1 MEDDEVGGNGELTS
15 ETHKESHLPAA
26 FSGVYTSAQV
36 RDIFEIELDQDNS
49 SDRDGASTILE
60 ETESI
65 SVGEVMKSPFFS
77 ENESSDNSFWI
88 DLGHNPMGFDYAS
101 QASLLSFLPA
111 DLLKI
116 SEIPRLTANAFTL
129 LIRWFHDNF
138 RVRSPSSAERPLH
151 SSLAFAPEAHEGT
164 SEKVAALSVALF
176 RALNLTTRF
185 VSILDVAP
193 LKLGTHK
200 SKSAIQNANRAK
212 GSKRKGDLKFEMQ
225 HDQWHPQSPGR
236 PTYQKD
242 LSSVP
247 SHEVKLPVL
256 WGISSCF
263 QFSQNYPV
271 QQFTSS
277 KNRSTEL

>member
-200 SKSAIQNANRAK
+200 SKSAIQNANRASK
-212 GSKRKGDLKFEMQ
+212 GIFDNSTLMVAEKEKIRFPSLLLNHPHAMARATSVNLLKTMHVQIRILNQQEKLLSLKIL
-225 HDQWHPQSPGR
+225 QS
-236 PTYQKD
+236 
-242 LSSVP
+242 L
-247 SHEVKLPVL
+247 
-256 WGISSCF
+256 I
-263 QFSQNYPV
+263 N
-271 QQFTSS
+271 
-277 KNRSTEL
+277 

>member
-1 MEDDEVGGNGELTS
+1 MEDYLTDMHS
-15 ETHKESHLPAA
+15 HILSIYSGHKVEMLQIESGKLLR
-26 FSGVYTSAQV
+26 VKQ
-36 RDIFEIELDQDNS
+36 Q
-49 SDRDGASTILE
+49 
-60 ETESI
+60 
-65 SVGEVMKSPFFS
+65 FFIC
-77 ENESSDNSFWI
+77 NDP
-88 DLGHNPMGFDYAS
+88 HV

-200 SKSAIQNANRAK
+200 SKSAIQNANRASK
-212 GSKRKGDLKFEMQ
+212 GIFDNSTLMVAENEKKSGFL
-225 HDQWHPQSPGR
+225 
-236 PTYQKD
+236 
-242 LSSVP
+242 LS
-247 SHEVKLPVL
+247 
-256 WGISSCF
+256 C
-263 QFSQNYPV
+263 
-271 QQFTSS
+271 
-277 KNRSTEL
+277 

>member
-101 QASLLSFLPA
+101 QQLKLCPLEFSKNASVLYMVSQILAWILFGGESTREIDACNGIVSAASDILMSFKPRNELGNEVLVPKCISALLF
-111 DLLKI
+111 
-116 SEIPRLTANAFTL
+116 
-129 LIRWFHDNF
+129 
-138 RVRSPSSAERPLH
+138 
-151 SSLAFAPEAHEGT
+151 
-164 SEKVAALSVALF
+164 
-176 RALNLTTRF
+176 
-185 VSILDVAP
+185 ILDNLLQSRP
-193 LKLGTHK
+193 RFSSETMEG
-200 SKSAIQNANRAK
+200 NAMQKTNWILMPMR
-212 GSKRKGDLKFEMQ
+212 SNLIPPSRK
-225 HDQWHPQSPGR
+225 
-236 PTYQKD
+236 Y
-242 LSSVP
+242 
-247 SHEVKLPVL
+247 
-256 WGISSCF
+256 
-263 QFSQNYPV
+263 
-271 QQFTSS
+271 
-277 KNRSTEL
+277 

>member
-101 QASLLSFLPA
+101 Q
-111 DLLKI
+111 
-116 SEIPRLTANAFTL
+116 RLHTRAK
-129 LIRWFHDNF
+129 
-138 RVRSPSSAERPLH
+138 AEEALRMVETNSVELAMKWLFSRPEDHVQEDDELARALA
-151 SSLAFAPEAHEGT
+151 SSLGSSSETSKVESIDKSMDILTKEGQTKAPPIDDITLMKLFQSSGTMAFP
-164 SEKVAALSVALF
+164 LIDLF
-176 RALNLTTRF
+176 
-185 VSILDVAP
+185 VIL
-193 LKLGTHK
+193 
-200 SKSAIQNANRAK
+200 
-212 GSKRKGDLKFEMQ
+212 
-225 HDQWHPQSPGR
+225 
-236 PTYQKD
+236 
-242 LSSVP
+242 
-247 SHEVKLPVL
+247 
-256 WGISSCF
+256 C
-263 QFSQNYPV
+263 
-271 QQFTSS
+271 
-277 KNRSTEL
+277 NRSKGEDRSKVVT